1 MIDCESTVVVFH
13 LLWVDVDQRENVF
26 DCPAFAILIF
36 GGEIGDFKSCARVE
50 VFAEDTADS
59 TPETT
64 TRCRWGGGGGGGGC
78 RGRQGRMSRLGE
90 YFDIPDE
97 HIHMRENADTVIYCV
112 ECFRLGCEG
121 GCEHDGGCEC
131 EEG

>member
-13 LLWVDVDQRENVF
+13 LLWVDVDERENVF

-50 VFAEDTADS
+50 VVAEDAADS
-59 TPETT
+59 TPETAAD
-64 TRCRWGGGGGGGGC
+64 CYFSSFLGGT
-78 RGRQGRMSRLGE
+78 GRQGRMSRLGE
-90 YFDIPDE
+90 YFDIPDQ

-121 GCEHDGGCEC
+121 GGEDDGGCEC